1 MAPETRNFG
10 TEISGNRQR
19 NHEFTPEQR
28 SAMVAEIYAGKSYR
42 DVADDYGTD
51 PGTVYRTKRR
61 WEQHH
66 YNHSRPRGGRP
77 KKLTAIQI
85 VRMNSFINRHRH
97 LTWNDLILELDLNV
111 SKRTL
116 QRRLQG
122 HWRRKWRSKR
132 RIALS
137 EDDAKERLEFAEY
150 WIPRIDELLP
160 ALQTSAQFKTL
171 RITQTAGSFA
181 GLMRSFIRT

>member
-1 MAPETRNFG
+1 MNLLPSKDLRWWLRYTPANRIGMSQMTTARIRAPS
-10 TEISGNRQR
+10 I
-19 NHEFTPEQR
+19 
-28 SAMVAEIYAGKSYR
+28 A
-42 DVADDYGTD
+42 
-51 PGTVYRTKRR
+51 KRR

-97 LTWNDLILELDLNV
+97 LTWNDLILELDLNI

-116 QRRLQG
+116 QRRLQSY
-122 HWRRKWRSKR
+122 WRRKWRSKR

-150 WIPRIDELLP
+150 WIPRIDELLLVNWP
-160 ALQTSAQFKTL
+160 
-171 RITQTAGSFA
+171 
-181 GLMRSFIRT
+181 